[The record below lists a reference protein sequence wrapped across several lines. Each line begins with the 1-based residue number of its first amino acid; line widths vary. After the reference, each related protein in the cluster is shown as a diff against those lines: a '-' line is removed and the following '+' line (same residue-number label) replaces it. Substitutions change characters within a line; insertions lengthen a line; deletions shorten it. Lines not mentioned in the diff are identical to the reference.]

1 MVTTQR
7 PSTAGRVSR
16 PSSGTAKTGRNTA
29 GETNTAAHD
38 RRATAAGEKSQRQT
52 RVAGGAAAEPR
63 RRPSRKATTEKA
75 VAQAPAEVDAGGMR
89 WTTVS
94 VPVIHAQLPVP
105 TWGMPVRPPSVPD
118 VKAVTA
124 RPRPVAHA
132 LKAAEQATRRNMTK
146 VTLPV
151 VGEVHLPAGEE
162 LVFLGGVVALTAF
175 GILEWPVALL
185 LGAGHTLAGSRRNK
199 VVRAFGEALEEV

>member
-16 PSSGTAKTGRNTA
+16 PSSGIAKTGRNTE
-29 GETNTAAHD
+29 GETNTAAHG
-38 RRATAAGEKSQRQT
+38 RRATAEGEKSQRRT

-63 RRPSRKATTEKA
+63 RRSPRKATTEKA
-75 VAQAPAEVDAGGMR
+75 VAQAAAEVDAGGMR

-105 TWGMPVRPPSVPD
+105 TVGMPVRPPSVPD

-124 RPRPVAHA
+124 RARQ
-132 LKAAEQATRRNMTK
+132 AAQAAQAS
-146 VTLPV
+146 LPPADRLLFYGG
-151 VGEVHLPAGEE
+151 VGVMA
-162 LVFLGGVVALTAF
+162 LGGV
-175 GILEWPVALL
+175 LEWPVALVA
-185 LGAGHTLAGSRRNK
+185 GAGLWVCSRTVDRQRDRT
-199 VVRAFGEALEEV
+199 VA